1 MFCPKCGKEIPNQ
14 ATFCPK
20 CGAAVSSAARSAAP
34 ETPSSAAQGRS
45 ATAVKEKPPKKKR
58 GRKVIIAALL
68 IVAAVLLLPKLFGAP
83 DESPPEED
91 VPAQDDTIDPAADQ
105 TAELL
110 TIIDETEAALS
121 DTFDKYAELDPI
133 NHFDQFDKDGDGY
146 IDDIAPYV
154 EAFRQQAQVY
164 AEFITVLEENQQAA
178 AALSIPDAKTAGAAE
193 RYFSQMHDAAAAY
206 ENLAVFQADYQDFYQ
221 NVVSCRPVEADFS
234 GNISGYYEALNQW
247 LGEVQTGYAAIACP
261 ACAESEW
268 ERYGEILEYNDG
280 VARKVAQAI
289 QYNDWLRFYSSENMT
304 GRYRTVEANRFGRLV
319 DCTNGEINH
328 IAIQGNSA
336 SDLAAEIH
344 TFCELTPE
352 EREAYEFENIRT
364 GELILDYEVT
374 DTIYPSLYNTYDA
387 FAIVKTGCISG
398 TRSIVVEAEIEGFT
412 QQYRESFNL
421 DSSYKAIYIKP
432 PAMTGELDLTAAKP
446 AQLKITVS
454 EKDGTLIE
462 AKTFDITLK
471 SKYDFEW
478 YSDEYGNATQ
488 DNILCFLTPEADAIA
503 KLKRAAID
511 EISDMTGD
519 TVQSFVGYQP
529 IFSNNYGTTYIQVAG
544 LMRALYEDMGV
555 RYNMNPFSISGSSQ
569 HIQLPED
576 VIANQSGL
584 CVETSLVIASALQ
597 SANMHAF
604 LVFPPGH
611 AQVAVEVWNSGE
623 QVGEYF
629 LIETTAL
636 DSSNSKEYFIGQ
648 ANALLNEGTAPTGI
662 ITYYSAAG
670 WADYLKNEVEYIV
683 DCNDARLLGMTPFAH

>member
-20 CGAAVSSAARSAAP
+20 CGAAISGAAKSAASG
-34 ETPSSAAQGRS
+34 TPSPAAQGRS
-45 ATAVKEKPPKKKR
+45 ATAVKEKPPKKKH
-58 GRKVIIAALL
+58 GKKVLIAAVL
-68 IVAAVLLLPKLFGAP
+68 IVAAVFLLPKLFGAP
-83 DESPPEED
+83 DESLPEED
-91 VPAQDDTIDPAADQ
+91 VPAQDNTTGPAADQ

-110 TIIDETEAALS
+110 AVIDEAETNRKRTLDDWAAAEDKFRE
-121 DTFDKYAELDPI
+121 DTG
-133 NHFDQFDKDGDGY
+133 GD
-146 IDDIAPYV
+146 
-154 EAFRQQAQVY
+154 
-164 AEFITVLEENQQAA
+164 ENNDHAA
-178 AALSIPDAKTAGAAE
+178 AAEIFREEAQILSDFLAELEGLRGKADAVSGLEANLTGAGDEYFNMLHDSLTALIEIYTFMANYLEFYDESVSSRPLEADYAEPSDYTQALSTWLAQVREDYTAISYPSSVKSEWEQYGAILEYNANIAQKLE
-193 RYFSQMHDAAAAY
+193 LSVQHNDVLRMYSAAY
-206 ENLAVFQADYQDFYQ
+206 LSNRYDSAESNQYEKLL
-221 NVVSCRPVEADFS
+221 SCLEAESDH
-234 GNISGYYEALNQW
+234 ALNQW
-247 LGEVQTGYAAIACP
+247 QSVSHLTEEMHAYAEMP
-261 ACAESEW
+261 SE
-268 ERYGEILEYNDG
+268 EKD
-280 VARKVAQAI
+280 
-289 QYNDWLRFYSSENMT
+289 T
-304 GRYRTVEANRFGRLV
+304 
-319 DCTNGEINH
+319 
-328 IAIQGNSA
+328 
-336 SDLAAEIH
+336 
-344 TFCELTPE
+344 
-352 EREAYEFENIRT
+352 YEFQYIRT
-364 GELILDYEVT
+364 GEILLNYDVV

-387 FAIVKTGCISG
+387 FAIIRTGCISG
-398 TRSIVVEAEIEGFT
+398 TRSIVVEVEIEGFT

-529 IFSNNYGTTYIQVAG
+529 IFSNNYVTTYIQVAG

-555 RYNMNPFSISGSSQ
+555 RYNMNPFSISGSNQ

-611 AQVAVEVWNSGE
+611 TQVAVEVWNSGE
-623 QVGEYF
+623 EVGEYF

-636 DSSNSKEYFIGQ
+636 DSSNSKEYFIKQGS
-648 ANALLNEGTAPTGI
+648 ALLDEGTAPTGI
-662 ITYYSAAG
+662 ITYYSAAD